1 MPLPLLAKLG
11 GAALAYLFF
20 SGGHKEPVPSPTS
33 MPVSERMARVLQ
45 TGDPNA
51 IRFEAGRLRQ
61 EGHPSEAAELER
73 AAATLEAEIA
83 AGHKPAPVYPSGA
96 PPAAGNAGP
105 VQPSVGPL
113 PAGAVTSPGFVPPV
127 IPAGLVLPLPLL
139 GANEVLHYM
148 PPPAPYDP
156 RVQAWQTK
164 LLSLG
169 ISVGPDGADGKFGDN
184 TRTATTTFQKRANEE
199 AKKTGQPQISVNGM
213 LDAPT
218 LARAALIFPMP
229 KPTATTKPPATTT
242 KPPAPAPAPPI
253 LLPQPMPAAPPIVV
267 QTPAGPM
274 QIPSVLMPQPAAP
287 PVVVQTPAGPMQ
299 LPPIVMPQQPSAP
312 PVVVMPSTQM
322 PVALPALVPLPLPSI
337 AKGQPALKPSQTKN
351 SNVALVQNKL
361 ISLGFLKQADV
372 PASQLGI
379 YGPKTTAAVKAFQT
393 AANNYLK
400 SSKQSFILPHAGV
413 TLNASKLLTVDGEW
427 GPQTNDVAA
436 LAHPANTAGAL
447 WGSPFGASPI
457 PRAASPLPGVIP
469 PMSPQGIDPRVQLAA
484 RLLDNLHSNPAQGS
498 EDRSLVQQFQAMHGL
513 RASGYYNPETAMTLA
528 RCGFIPPA
536 PRYWPAQGRSKAR
549 NNYRQAIRQ
558 LGKGDPQRREE
569 WELAARSAA

>member
-20 SGGHKEPVPSPTS
+20 SGGHKDKVPSPTS

-61 EGHPSEAAELER
+61 EGHPNEAAELER

-169 ISVGPDGADGKFGDN
+169 ISVGPAGADGKFGDS
-184 TRTATTTFQKRANEE
+184 TRTATATFQKRANEE

-229 KPTATTKPPATTT
+229 ASTAGTKPPATTT
-242 KPPAPAPAPPI
+242 KPPAPVAPSVVVPTPAGPI
-253 LLPQPMPAAPPIVV
+253 VMPTIPGVVISPGPAAPAAPPIVV
-267 QTPAGPM
+267 QTPSGAVA
-274 QIPSVLMPQPAAP
+274 IPSMPMPQPMPAP
-287 PVVVQTPAGPMQ
+287 
-299 LPPIVMPQQPSAP
+299 AP

-351 SNVALVQNKL
+351 GNVALVQNKL

-400 SSKQSFILPHAGV
+400 SSRQSFILPHAQV

-436 LAHPANTAGAL
+436 LAHPANTSGAL

-457 PRAASPLPGVIP
+457 PLAASPLPGVIP
-469 PMSPQGIDPRVQLAA
+469 PMSPQPLDPRVQLAA
-484 RLLDNLHSNPAQGS
+484 RLLDNLHGNPAAGS
-498 EDRSLVQQFQAMHGL
+498 EDRMLVQQFQASRGI
-513 RASGYYNPETAMTLA
+513 RASGYYNPSTAIELA

-536 PRYWPAQGRSKAR
+536 PRYWPTQGRSKAR
-549 NNYRQAIRQ
+549 RNYQNALREFA
-558 LGKGDPQRREE
+558 KGDPQRREE
-569 WELAARSAA
+569 WHLAARQAA

>member
-20 SGGHKEPVPSPTS
+20 SGGKKEPVPSPTS

-61 EGHPSEAAELER
+61 EGHPNEAAELER

-113 PAGAVTSPGFVPPV
+113 PAGAVTSPGFVPPI
-127 IPAGLVLPLPLL
+127 IPAGVVLPLPLL

-218 LARAALIFPMP
+218 LARAALIFPLP

-242 KPPAPAPAPPI
+242 KPPAPAPVVMPAPA
-253 LLPQPMPAAPPIVV
+253 PAAPPIVV
-267 QTPAGPM
+267 QTPAGPIA
-274 QIPSVLMPQPAAP
+274 IPSVVMPQPAPA
-287 PVVVQTPAGPMQ
+287 PVVIPMPAG
-299 LPPIVMPQQPSAP
+299 LPPIVMPAPAPAAP
-312 PVVVMPSTQM
+312 PVVVMPSTSM
-322 PVALPALVPLPLPSI
+322 PVALPAIVPLPLPSI

-413 TLNASKLLTVDGEW
+413 TLSAAKLLSVDGEW
-427 GPQTNDVAA
+427 GPQTNDVAL

-447 WGSPFGASPI
+447 WGAPFGASPF
-457 PRAASPLPGVIP
+457 PLAASPLPGVIP

-484 RLLDNLHSNPAQGS
+484 RLLDNLHAFPKAGD
-498 EDRSLVQQFQAMHGL
+498 EDRALVAQFQAAHGL
-513 RASGYYNPETAMTLA
+513 RPSGYYNPSTAVELG

-549 NNYRQAIRQ
+549 NNYRQQ
-558 LGKGDPQRREE
+558 LRTFAKGDPQRREE
-569 WELAARSAA
+569 WELAAKAA